1 MGKLIEVQLGEHRG
15 VAFYDMNDIACLRE
29 DQVILEVERGT
40 EYGRVVSETP
50 SEHEEMK
57 GNVAGKIL
65 RQVTEGDCNQIKN
78 NRGKARDAIS
88 ICVRKINER
97 RIEMQIVKAEYTFD
111 CSKIIFFFTAD
122 GRVDFRGL
130 VKDLAKI
137 FRVRI
142 ELKQIGVR
150 DKAKIVGG
158 YGVCGRPL
166 CCSSYMKAFHPL
178 SIKMAK
184 EQALPL
190 NPSRI
195 SGCCGRM
202 KCCMSY
208 EFVVYRNFNKG
219 LPHLGE
225 KVNTPDGRGRV
236 KEVNI
241 LRRTAVVD
249 LGEGKLVRVS
259 YKDKDE
265 E

>member
-15 VAFYDMNDIACLRE
+15 VAFYDMNDVACLR
-29 DQVILEVERGT
+29 DDLVILEVERGT
-40 EYGRVVSETP
+40 EHGRVVSESP
-50 SEHEEMK
+50 SENDEMK

-65 RQVTEGDCNQIKN
+65 RQVTEGDRNQIKN
-78 NRGKARDAIS
+78 NRGKAKDAIN

-158 YGVCGRPL
+158 YGGLGRAL
-166 CCSSYMKAFHPL
+166 CCAEYM
-178 SIKMAK
+178 I
-184 EQALPL
+184 
-190 NPSRI
+190 
-195 SGCCGRM
+195 
-202 KCCMSY
+202 
-208 EFVVYRNFNKG
+208 
-219 LPHLGE
+219 
-225 KVNTPDGRGRV
+225 
-236 KEVNI
+236 
-241 LRRTAVVD
+241 
-249 LGEGKLVRVS
+249 
-259 YKDKDE
+259 
-265 E
+265 